1 MLLRRPTRLMLA
13 ATALAAAF
21 TVGSATGVVGA
32 SADTVTTTTADGITV
47 AGVGSV
53 SGTPDVLRMS
63 LRVVVVRPD
72 ASTALRDANTVTAR
86 IKGQLRN
93 HGVAAADL
101 QTTQLS
107 VNPSYAGKPA
117 HVVGYQVV
125 QGLAAQLRDLS
136 TAGATI
142 TDAITAGGTY
152 LRFDGVYFVLSDDSP
167 LKVQARQRAFAQAK
181 AKADQ
186 YAQLSGRSLGAVQSI
201 SEDVQPAFYDG
212 GGSGGFAS
220 AAAAPAALS
229 FDPGTQQVD
238 VHVVV
243 RWALV

>member
-1 MLLRRPTRLMLA
+1 MPLRRTTRSLTA
-13 ATALAAAF
+13 ATALVMAF
-21 TVGSATGVVGA
+21 TVGSATGLVGA
-32 SADTVTTTTADGITV
+32 FADTVTTTTADGITV

-63 LRVVVVRPD
+63 LRVVMVRAD
-72 ASTALRDANTVTAR
+72 ASTALRDANSVTAR
-86 IKGQLRN
+86 IKTQLRN

-117 HVVGYQVV
+117 RVVGYQVV

-136 TAGATI
+136 TAGATV
-142 TDAITAGGTY
+142 TEAIAAGGPY

-167 LKVQARQRAFAQAK
+167 LKVKAREQAFNQAK
-181 AKADQ
+181 AKAEQ
-186 YAQLSGRSLGAVQSI
+186 YANLSGRTLGTVQSI

-212 GGSGGFAS
+212 GASGAFATAS
-220 AAAAPAALS
+220 APAALS
-229 FDPGTQQVD
+229 FDPGTQRVD
-238 VHVVV
+238 VRVVV
-243 RWALV
+243 RWSIA